1 MNSASS
7 SLLIAAALLLVAY
20 GVACLL
26 NRFGFFGRDAS

>member
-1 MNSASS
+1 MIALT
-7 SLLIAAALLLVAY
+7 SLLVAGIILAVAY